1 VEDWVLR
8 ILPDDARRDLPGK
21 SGGDPGRG
29 AGVGEERFVFR
40 CGADH
45 HERTRDQCP
54 DGRAAA
60 GSAETIQWASQ
71 MTKPSDSPEL
81 IV

>member
-1 VEDWVLR
+1 VEDRVLR
-8 ILPDDARRDLPGK
+8 ILPHDARRDLPGK

-29 AGVGEERFVFR
+29 AGRAEERFVFR

-54 DGRAAA
+54 RA
-60 GSAETIQWASQ
+60 Q
-71 MTKPSDSPEL
+71 SDSTESDCAL
-81 IV
+81 GFLR